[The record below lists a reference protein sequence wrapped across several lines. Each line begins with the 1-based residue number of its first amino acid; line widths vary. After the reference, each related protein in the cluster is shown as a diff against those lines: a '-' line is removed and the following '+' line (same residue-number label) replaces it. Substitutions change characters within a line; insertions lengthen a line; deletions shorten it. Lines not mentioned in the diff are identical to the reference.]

1 MRLGYSTN
9 SIGDI
14 APLDALPMLRDLGY
28 CSIAITLDH
37 HVLNP
42 FGPAIAEELECW
54 RRVLAANDMAS
65 VIETGAR
72 HLLDPARK
80 HEPTLVSAHRDDR
93 IRRVDFLRRA
103 IDVAAELQAGCVSLW
118 AGVVADSA
126 DEETIWRRLTDGLA
140 AVLDHAGKSGVTIG
154 FEPEPGM
161 FVDTL
166 ARQSQLVER
175 LGRPAG
181 LKLTLDIGHMEC
193 MGERPAVSMLAPRA
207 SDVVNVHVED
217 MLPCRH
223 EHLPLGS
230 GTVDLESVLT
240 TLVHAGYRGGMH
252 VELPRQSHRWLETA
266 RQSARVLLPCIKSLP
281 MHTAAAARPSRVD
294 SMRRPRHPLP

>member
-14 APLDALPMLRDLGY
+14 PPLEALPVLHDLGY
-28 CSIAITLDH
+28 RSLAITLDH

-42 FGPAIAEELECW
+42 FGPALDAEIDRW
-54 RRVLAANDMAS
+54 RRALAAVDMEC

-72 HLLDPARK
+72 HLLDAARK

-103 IDVAAELQAGCVSLW
+103 IDVAAALQAGCVSLW
-118 AGVVADSA
+118 AGVVGDSA
-126 DEETIWRRLTDGLA
+126 DEEAIWRRLTDGLT
-140 AVLDHAGKSGVTIG
+140 AVLDHAADRGVTIG

-161 FVDTL
+161 FIDTL
-166 ARQSQLVER
+166 ARQDRLAER
-175 LGRPAG
+175 LGRPDH
-181 LKLTLDIGHMEC
+181 LRLTLDIGHMEC
-193 MGERPAVSMLAPRA
+193 MGERPLASVLAPRA
-207 SDVVNVHVED
+207 GDVVNVHVED
-217 MLPCRH
+217 MRACRH

-230 GTVDLESVLT
+230 GTVDLEPVLA
-240 TLVHAGYRGGMH
+240 TLAHAGYRGGLH

-266 RQSARVLLPCIKSLP
+266 RQSARVLAPL
-281 MHTAAAARPSRVD
+281 VD
-294 SMRRPRHPLP
+294 RRK

>member
-28 CSIAITLDH
+28 RSIAITLDH
-37 HVLNP
+37 HLLNP
-42 FGPAIAEELECW
+42 FAPVLAEEISRW
-54 RRVLAANDMAS
+54 RRALATAGMAC

-80 HEPTLVSAHRDDR
+80 HEPTLVSAHRDGR
-93 IRRVDFLRRA
+93 SRRVEFLRRA

-118 AGVVADSA
+118 AGVAADSA
-126 DEETIWRRLTDGLA
+126 DEETIWGRLTDGLA
-140 AVLDHAGKSGVTIG
+140 AVLDHAAARGVMIG

-161 FVDTL
+161 FIDTL
-166 ARQSQLVER
+166 ARQARLVER
-175 LGRPAG
+175 LGRPDR

-193 MGERPAVSMLAPRA
+193 MGERPMASMLAPRA
-207 SDVVNVHVED
+207 GDVVNVHVED

-230 GTVDLESVLT
+230 GVLDPEPVLQ
-240 TLVHAGYRGGMH
+240 TLAAAGYAGGIH

-266 RQSARVLLPCIKSLP
+266 RQSARVLMP
-281 MHTAAAARPSRVD
+281 MLAGQK
-294 SMRRPRHPLP
+294 